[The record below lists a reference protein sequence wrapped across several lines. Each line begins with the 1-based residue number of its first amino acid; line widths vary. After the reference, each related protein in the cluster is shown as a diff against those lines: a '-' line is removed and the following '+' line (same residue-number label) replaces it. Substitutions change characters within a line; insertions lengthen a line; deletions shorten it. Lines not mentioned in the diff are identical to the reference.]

1 VTGGS
6 TQQSQ
11 MRLPNC
17 LTSRSEGRSQGRP
30 QPAFIVR
37 ESLRACRSE
46 GSSCDRS
53 GLIQLAA
60 RVRFD
65 GGNSTHPLGQHPRDN
80 AFAYNPASDADFTGP

>member
-65 GGNSTHPLGQHPRDN
+65 GGNSTAPVDGDLHAGALLLQQHR
-80 AFAYNPASDADFTGP
+80 GM